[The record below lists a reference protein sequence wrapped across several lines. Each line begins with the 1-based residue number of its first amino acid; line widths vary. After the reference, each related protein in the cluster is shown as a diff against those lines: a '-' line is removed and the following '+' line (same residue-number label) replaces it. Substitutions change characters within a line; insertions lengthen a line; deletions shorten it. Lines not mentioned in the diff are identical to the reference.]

1 MGRGVFKRVIQGQGA
16 SDRSNTVRPST
27 APVPTVSEKKDGAPV
42 SESNLPQAVH
52 ESHGETIVNAA
63 PPILGADAAGE
74 SAPSSRPKDDAQ
86 KRKGASLKIYGDVE
100 VCRMLRIRRRIIAAA
115 RTKQTRGVDWDCVGL
130 HAGMTMKWIQEE
142 ALRRGVVPDFF
153 CGAFRPVEPGDG
165 VVSCKLLGT
174 WPNRS
179 RVTAEIVATG
189 EVKVATVRDAN
200 DMHLYE
206 IFDCRQFG
214 NEIVWT
220 EALNGAVY

>member
-1 MGRGVFKRVIQGQGA
+1 MGRGVFKRVIQGRPNA
-16 SDRSNTVRPST
+16 VRPYNPDIST
-27 APVPTVSEKKDGAPV
+27 GEDAPSSTVSEKKDGAPAP
-42 SESNLPQAVH
+42 EDNPPQ
-52 ESHGETIVNAA
+52 SLSDIVNAA

-86 KRKGASLKIYGDVE
+86 KREGASLKIYGDLE

-220 EALNGAVY
+220 EALNGVVY